1 MRNGWNATL
10 VALPVLAG
18 LVLFALWYAGD
29 RGIPREIAAALLPA
43 FMIETALYLGA
54 CLSATRERLDEFRPA
69 TVALGLTLTAPLSY
83 LAYALPA
90 GAAAPLNVI
99 AILALAASA
108 SFWYLMAGRS
118 GAADGGFLVL
128 IAAPVL
134 ADAFEFL
141 YPDIVPRLPMR
152 TLGAIMWYR
161 TALLAILVIRRLDG
175 VGFGLMPKKQEWLI
189 GVRNFLWFIPI
200 GLGAALAIGFVQMR
214 EVRLEPR
221 TFLLMAATFLGVL
234 WVLAVA
240 EEFFFRGLIQQL
252 LSRLLG
258 SNTAGLVFA
267 SVLFGLAH
275 LGYREFPN
283 WRFALV
289 ATLAGVFYGRA
300 YLQAQSIRAAMV
312 THALVVTVWKTF
324 LT

>member
-1 MRNGWNATL
+1 
-10 VALPVLAG
+10 
-18 LVLFALWYAGD
+18 
-29 RGIPREIAAALLPA
+29 
-43 FMIETALYLGA
+43 
-54 CLSATRERLDEFRPA
+54 
-69 TVALGLTLTAPLSY
+69 
-83 LAYALPA
+83 
-90 GAAAPLNVI
+90 
-99 AILALAASA
+99 
-108 SFWYLMAGRS
+108 
-118 GAADGGFLVL
+118 
-128 IAAPVL
+128 
-134 ADAFEFL
+134 
-141 YPDIVPRLPMR
+141 
-152 TLGAIMWYR
+152 
-161 TALLAILVIRRLDG
+161 
-175 VGFGLMPKKQEWLI
+175 
-189 GVRNFLWFIPI
+189 
-200 GLGAALAIGFVQMR
+200 
-214 EVRLEPR
+214 
-221 TFLLMAATFLGVL
+221 MAATFAGVL